1 LNRSNAFKEPTVIK
15 VLTLEPAEGFDLILT
30 FSNGTRGRFD
40 GAAYLAAHR
49 GPLLEPLRQTGAFRR
64 CFVEAGAVCWPNGLE
79 LSGARMFELSHLVS
93 LAA

>member
-1 LNRSNAFKEPTVIK
+1 VIK
-15 VLTLEPAEGFDLILT
+15 VLTIDHAGDHQLVLI

-40 GAAYLAAHR
+40 AATYLSTR
-49 GPLLEPLRQTGAFRR
+49 QGPLLEPLRQADYFRR

-79 LSGARMFELSHLVS
+79 LSGARAFELSQPLS